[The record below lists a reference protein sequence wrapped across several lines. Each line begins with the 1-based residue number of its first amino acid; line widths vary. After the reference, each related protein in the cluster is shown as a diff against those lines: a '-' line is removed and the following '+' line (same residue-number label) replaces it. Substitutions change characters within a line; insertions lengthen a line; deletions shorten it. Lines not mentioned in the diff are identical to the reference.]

1 MITKVKIAPWV
12 TPLEKILTDAS
23 YTSIQSWT
31 RLKKYRLWYTP
42 HANNVIIRTPQRIT
56 TPCPILPQGRWSE
69 LGRRNWKGN
78 DGPVLSLSARCCRE
92 HSTYTALGQPLSLW
106 GRNRLLYWLTHVLL
120 FATPWA
126 VAHQAP
132 LFMGF
137 SRQEYSNECRFL
149 LQGIFPT
156 QGSNLC
162 LLHLLHLQTD
172 SLATWEFQATL

>member
-1 MITKVKIAPWV
+1 M
-12 TPLEKILTDAS
+12 
-23 YTSIQSWT
+23 
-31 RLKKYRLWYTP
+31 
-42 HANNVIIRTPQRIT
+42 
-56 TPCPILPQGRWSE
+56 
-69 LGRRNWKGN
+69 GRRNWKGN
-78 DGPVLSLSARCCRE
+78 DGPFLSLSARCCRE

-162 LLHLLHLQTD
+162 LLHLLHWQVG
-172 SLATWEFQATL
+172 SLALAPPEIHLSLSHSQTPGSLSRHGKNTSWGDILRSQKVPKPLAAWPGSL